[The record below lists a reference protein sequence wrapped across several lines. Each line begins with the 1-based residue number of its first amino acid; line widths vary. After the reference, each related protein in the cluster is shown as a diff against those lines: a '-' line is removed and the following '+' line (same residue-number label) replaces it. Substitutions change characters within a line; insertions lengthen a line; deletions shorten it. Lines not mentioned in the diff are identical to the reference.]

1 MRTIFKKL
9 FGNDSAKSRIGS
21 AIIADRLNHALIICG
36 PDGSGKTTLALEI
49 SAALNCE
56 NKRSENHPLPCG
68 VCNRCRRI
76 YSGNFTDVTI
86 LEKEPSKATIG
97 VDELRKIREEM
108 YLSAIESSYKVYIIK
123 DADKMTVNA
132 QNALLKVFEEPPAG
146 VIMMLLCEE
155 IDKMLITI
163 KSRAQRITMQRFS
176 PEEMLSYISKSR
188 GSVSDPERLR
198 DDIMSAEGR
207 IGRAIE
213 IIESP
218 EAVEGGRRITL
229 DIIEAMLPGAP
240 YSALLSAMS
249 SLSQKRPELKEELE
263 ALVLALADLIKLKY
277 SESAPLSFF
286 SNREEA
292 LSLASKMA
300 TKKLSSIYDSVKEA
314 IDENSKNANI
324 SALITNLGAKIKLN

>member
-21 AIIADRLNHALIICG
+21 AILADRLNHALLICG
-36 PDGSGKTTLALEI
+36 PHGSGKTTLALEI

-56 NKRSENHPLPCG
+56 NKRSEAHPLPCG
-68 VCNRCRRI
+68 ACNRCRRI
-76 YSGNFTDVTI
+76 YSGSFTDITI
-86 LEKEPSKATIG
+86 LKKDPSKATIG

-108 YLSAIESSYKVYIIK
+108 YLSAIESTYKVYIIK

-132 QNALLKVFEEPPAG
+132 QNALLKVLEEPPSG
-146 VIMMLLCEE
+146 VIIMLLCEE

-163 KSRAQRITMQRFS
+163 RSRAQRITMQKFS
-176 PEEMLSYISKSR
+176 PEEMLSYITKSR
-188 GSVSDPERLR
+188 GALSDHERLR

-218 EAVEGGRRITL
+218 EAVEGSRRATL
-229 DIIEAMLPGAP
+229 DIIEAMLPSAP
-240 YSALLSAMS
+240 YSTLFSALSA
-249 SLSQKRPELKEELE
+249 LSQKRFELGEELE
-263 ALVLALADLIKLKY
+263 ALALAIADLIKLKY

-286 SNREEA
+286 SNRDEA
-292 LSLASKMA
+292 ILLASKMA
-300 TKKLSSIYDSVKEA
+300 TKKLACIYDSVKEA

-324 SALITNLGAKIKLN
+324 SALITNLGARIKLN